1 MEDERNVEAALFL
14 ELSDDEN
21 SIEIVSS
28 PRLLTKV
35 GPQRN
40 MESPSI
46 RSSEMIPDMDVK
58 FKSMSSSSFGGD
70 LSLPTHL
77 NHLERYKKLK
87 EAADTEID
95 TEFAELDAWL
105 QSGSNE
111 IV

>member
-14 ELSDDEN
+14 EVSDDEN

-35 GPQRN
+35 GPQRKV
-40 MESPSI
+40 SL
-46 RSSEMIPDMDVK
+46 EMIPDMDVK

-70 LSLPTHL
+70 LSLPAHL

>member
-40 MESPSI
+40 MVSPSI

-58 FKSMSSSSFGGD
+58 FKSMPSSSFSD

-77 NHLERYKKLK
+77 NHLERFKKLQ
-87 EAADTEID
+87 EAADAPID
-95 TEFAELDAWL
+95 AEFAELDAWL